1 MLHGQIIPELYTTLL
16 NLNTTAHGEGM
27 KQKKEGERERERGTQ
42 AIIATPLRCRQEGY
56 E

>member
-27 KQKKEGERERERGTQ
+27 KQKKEGERERGTQ
-42 AIIATPLRCRQEGY
+42 AIIATPLRCHQEGY